1 MKTNL
6 ASRSIA
12 LKQAEKYTAD
22 DFLLKQYKFGEK
34 GFWDM
39 VGDFIF
45 IPKRA
50 FSEGHSTVSDEIST
64 KDGISVRFA
73 IIAGKQL
80 PQHGLFTTQKKVE

>member
-1 MKTNL
+1 LN
-6 ASRSIA
+6 
-12 LKQAEKYTAD
+12 
-22 DFLLKQYKFGEK
+22 QYKFGEK

-50 FSEGHSTVSDEIST
+50 FAEGINKSTNEIST
-64 KDGISVRFA
+64 KDGISVRFS

-80 PQHGLFTTQKKVE
+80 PSHGMFSSNQKIE